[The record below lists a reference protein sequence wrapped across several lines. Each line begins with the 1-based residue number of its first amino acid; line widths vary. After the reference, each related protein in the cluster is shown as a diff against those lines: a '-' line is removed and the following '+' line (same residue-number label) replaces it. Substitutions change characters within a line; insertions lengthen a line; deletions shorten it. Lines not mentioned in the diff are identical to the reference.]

1 MAAVVPPQTHDP
13 YARPMA
19 ISPITTFLWFDD
31 QALEAAEFYC
41 SLFPDSKLGAIS
53 YYRADAQ
60 KPAGSVLVVEFEL
73 FGQPYAALNGGPEF
87 PHSEAVSFQVR
98 CDTQDEIDHL
108 WDTIVDNGG
117 QESMCGWCKDRW
129 GVSWQIIPSML
140 SEVLS
145 GADGGSADRAF
156 AAMMQMRR
164 LDVAALKAA
173 AAGG

>member
-1 MAAVVPPQTHDP
+1 MRAARTLGG
-13 YARPMA
+13 MA
-19 ISPITTFLWFDD
+19 IKGLTTFLWFDD

-108 WDTIVDNGG
+108 WDGIVGHGG
-117 QESMCGWCKDRW
+117 AESMCGWCKDRW
-129 GVSWQIIPSML
+129 GVSWQIVPRRMGDYLGNSDPAAA
-140 SEVLS
+140 
-145 GADGGSADRAF
+145 GRAY
-156 AAMMQMRR
+156 AAMMTMRR
-164 LDVAALKAA
+164 LDIAAFEAA
-173 AAGG
+173 IAG